1 MSLADFE
8 RLSVLYCISPGD
20 LFMSLLSSAD
30 SKFPDFPFV
39 HVVSLLFW
47 HTHKNSVVPL
57 NKSLDQ
63 MMFWIALQL
72 TIKLPNFL
80 ILNYQYIF
88 TAH

>member
-39 HVVSLLFW
+39 HVVSLLF
-47 HTHKNSVVPL
+47 
-57 NKSLDQ
+57 
-63 MMFWIALQL
+63 
-72 TIKLPNFL
+72 
-80 ILNYQYIF
+80 
-88 TAH
+88 